1 MMFDP
6 IYIHGKNFVTPMV
19 ATPYFAAEPSV
30 ISWLSHWPELLMGKN
45 SIFMNDVGRDSLIHA
60 SKFDVDETQ
69 YLLPLA
75 EDSTLLE
82 QLLYNAAKPVVD
94 KHVPSARTA
103 LVLATTKGNVS
114 FLREGRTADAQLP
127 VLAKKMAK
135 ILGIQTEPIIV
146 SQACVSGLLA
156 LSVAKRLIQ
165 MGQYDDAVVLAGD
178 TISEFV
184 LAGFEAF
191 QAVSR
196 DPCRP
201 FDKDRA
207 GLSLGEAAACVYV
220 SKEKGEFKIL
230 GEAAINDAHHI
241 SGPSR
246 TGEGLVQSVLR
257 AGKEAN
263 IDIKDIDFISAHG
276 TATLYNDEME
286 AIAFNRLGL
295 QDVPLH
301 SLKGYFGH
309 TLGAAGLLETI
320 VGMMCLQ
327 FETLIPTK
335 GFETLGVSQPLNI
348 IQQTDYVKMTRFLK
362 TASGF
367 GGTNAAMI
375 IEKTIDLA

>member
-1 MMFDP
+1 MFDP
-6 IYIHGKNFVTPMV
+6 IYIHDKNIVTPLG
-19 ATPYFAAEPSV
+19 ATRYSAAEPFV
-30 ISWLSHWPELLMGKN
+30 INWLSHWPELLMGKN
-45 SIFMNDVGRDSLIHA
+45 SIFMNDVGRDTLIHA
-60 SKFDVDETQ
+60 SKFDLEETR
-69 YLLPLA
+69 YLETFA
-75 EDSTLLE
+75 DDSTLLE
-82 QLLYNAAKPVVD
+82 QLLFNTAKPVVD
-94 KHVPSARTA
+94 AHVPTARTA

-114 FLREGRTADAQLP
+114 FLKEARAADAQLP

-135 ILGIQTEPIIV
+135 VLGFQTEPIII

-178 TISEFV
+178 VISEFV
-184 LAGFEAF
+184 LSGFEAF
-191 QAVSR
+191 HAVSR
-196 DPCRP
+196 LPCKP
-201 FDKDRA
+201 FDSDRD

-257 AGKEAN
+257 ARKEAN

-309 TLGAAGLLETI
+309 TLGAAGLLETV
-320 VGMMCLQ
+320 VGLMCLQ
-327 FETLIPTK
+327 FGTLIPTK

-348 IQQTDYVKMTRFLK
+348 IQQLDYAKMTRFLK

-367 GGTNAAMI
+367 GGSNAAMI
-375 IEKTIDLA
+375 IEKTTATP